1 MDVKKTLIGLT
12 GGIGSGKTTVS
23 KMFEKLGATIIDT
36 DLIAREVVEP
46 GSPAL
51 DKVVSLLGPDT
62 LLENGRMN
70 REYVRSRVF
79 SDERTLMQLESIL
92 HPVIR
97 QRVQAL
103 LEKTTGPYTILI
115 VPLLLEKGRFYPV
128 NRVLVTDC
136 PESLQIERTTIRD
149 KLEPSHVEAIMSQQL
164 PREAR
169 VSQADDVINT
179 DRPIDEVQAS
189 VEALHKQYT
198 KLG

>member
-1 MDVKKTLIGLT
+1 
-12 GGIGSGKTTVS
+12 
-23 KMFEKLGATIIDT
+23 
-36 DLIAREVVEP
+36 
-46 GSPAL
+46 
-51 DKVVSLLGPDT
+51 
-62 LLENGRMN
+62 